1 MINLKYNGHANV
13 LLTSNNITILLDPFF
28 TDNPLNKI
36 NPDEVECDYILVS
49 HAHFD
54 HIGDAIEISKR
65 TGATII
71 STAEI
76 ANMVSSSGCNSHGMN
91 IGGKYEFEFGYIK
104 VTQAIH
110 SSGIEGGL
118 ACGFIINF
126 YGTVI
131 YFAGDTALFGDMEL
145 IGRTNKI
152 DYALLP
158 IGDNFTMGPEEALEA
173 VKMIN
178 PKIVIPIHYNTWPPI
193 SKSPQDFKAL
203 VENSCDTKVLIV
215 DFNENIEIQ

>member
-1 MINLKYNGHANV
+1 MIKLKYNGHANIS
-13 LLTSNNITILLDPFF
+13 LTKDNVTILIDPFF
-28 TDNPLNKI
+28 TDNPVNKT
-36 NPDEVECDYILVS
+36 NPNEVECDYILVS

-76 ANMVSSSGCNSHGMN
+76 ANMAESKGCNSHGMN
-91 IGGKYEFEFGYIK
+91 IGGKFNFEFGSVK

-110 SSGIEGGL
+110 SAGIEGGG
-118 ACGFIINF
+118 ACGFIIDF
-126 YGTVI
+126 YGKTI
-131 YFAGDTALFGDMEL
+131 YFAGDTALFGDMQL
-145 IGRTNKI
+145 IGRMNNI

-173 VKMIN
+173 VKMLKPN
-178 PKIVIPIHYNTWPPI
+178 VVIPIHYDTWPPI
-193 SKSPQDFKAL
+193 AQSPQDFKIE
-203 VENSCDTKVLIV
+203 VEKNCDAKVLIV
-215 DFNENIEIQ
+215 DFNESIEI

>member
-1 MINLKYNGHANV
+1 MIKLKYNGHANIS
-13 LLTSNNITILLDPFF
+13 LTKDNLTMLIDPFF
-28 TDNPLNKI
+28 TNNPLNKI
-36 NPDEVECDYILVS
+36 NPNEVECNYILVS

-76 ANMVSSSGCNSHGMN
+76 ANMAEGKGCNAHGMN
-91 IGGKYEFEFGYIK
+91 IGGKFNFEFGSVK

-110 SSGIEGGL
+110 SAGIEGGM
-118 ACGFIINF
+118 ACGFIIDF
-126 YGTVI
+126 YGKTI

-145 IGRTNKI
+145 IGRLNNI

-173 VKMIN
+173 VKMIKPN
-178 PKIVIPIHYNTWPPI
+178 TVIPIHYDTWPPI
-193 SKSPQDFKAL
+193 AQSPHKFKED
-203 VENSCDTKVLIV
+203 VEANTNAQVRIV
-215 DFNENIEIQ
+215 SVGEEINL

>member
-1 MINLKYNGHANV
+1 MINLKYNGHANIS
-13 LLTSNNITILLDPFF
+13 LTKNNITILLDPFF
-28 TDNPLNKI
+28 TDNPLNKT
-36 NPDEVECDYILVS
+36 NPDDVECDYILVS

-54 HIGDAIEISKR
+54 HIGDAISITKR

-76 ANMVSSSGCNSHGMN
+76 ANMVASKGCKSHGMN
-91 IGGKYEFEFGYIK
+91 IGGKHKFEFGFVK

-110 SSGIEGGL
+110 SAGIQGGL
-118 ACGFIINF
+118 ACGFVIDF
-126 YGTVI
+126 FDKTI

-145 IGRTNKI
+145 IGRMNKI

-173 VKMIN
+173 VKMIK
-178 PKIVIPIHYNTWPPI
+178 PKIVIPIHYDTWDPI
-193 SKSPQDFKAL
+193 AQSPEDFKEE
-203 VENSCDTKVLIV
+203 VEKCCDIKVLV
-215 DFNENIEIQ
+215 VNFNESIEI

>member
-1 MINLKYNGHANV
+1 MIKLKYNGHANIS
-13 LLTSNNITILLDPFF
+13 LTKDNVTILIDPFF
-28 TDNPLNKI
+28 TDNPVNKT
-36 NPDEVECDYILVS
+36 NPKEVESDYILVS

-76 ANMVSSSGCNSHGMN
+76 ANMAESKGCNSHGMN
-91 IGGKYEFEFGYIK
+91 IGGKLNIEYGSEK

-110 SSGIEGGL
+110 SAGLEGGDT
-118 ACGFIINF
+118 CGYIIDF
-126 YGTVI
+126 YGKTI

-145 IGRTNKI
+145 IGRMNNI

-158 IGDNFTMGPEEALEA
+158 IGDNFTMGPEEAFEA
-173 VKMIN
+173 VKMLKPN
-178 PKIVIPIHYNTWPPI
+178 VVIPIHYDTWPPI
-193 SKSPQDFKAL
+193 AQSPQDFKIE
-203 VENSCDTKVLIV
+203 VEKNCDAKVLIV
-215 DFNENIEIQ
+215 DFNESIEI